1 MRLFYGFGIRCFYLV
16 MWLAQWFH
24 PKAKKWIV
32 GRKIRLANSQIPS
45 NKTIAWFH
53 CASLGEFDQGLPV
66 MHAFKT
72 KFPDSFVVVT
82 FFSPSGMDNYHKRD
96 HCVDLAVYL
105 PVDTKTNAEQ
115 FVRVL
120 RPDFVFFVKYEFWY
134 NHLKAARRA
143 GAKIYGV
150 SSLFRPTHRFFKWY
164 GGFFRKALVLFD
176 HFFTQDERSAE
187 LLKSIGI
194 HQVSVTGDT
203 RYDRMIA
210 LTEQAKTNT
219 IIETFIGNQDALI
232 LGSTWSLDE
241 EILFP
246 AVEELREEL
255 QIIIA
260 PHQLDEKHIQ
270 HLMSYFAED
279 IERYTTFKNEG
290 KRVLIL
296 DTIGHLSA
304 AYRYASYA
312 YVSGGFTGKLHN
324 ILEPGA
330 AGIPIFI
337 GPKHA
342 RFPEAQLFIDAGVA
356 FEVNDATEMQL
367 KLTESQSKRSEIK
380 NELTRLFQKNSGAAQ
395 KVIAN
400 IE

>member
-32 GRKIRLANSQIPS
+32 GRKERLSADKIPTD
-45 NKTIAWFH
+45 KTIAWFH

-66 MHAFKT
+66 MHAFKAKYPT
-72 KFPDSFVVVT
+72 SFIVVT
-82 FFSPSGMDNYHKRD
+82 FFSPSGMEFYHKRD
-96 HCVDLAVYL
+96 HCVDLAVYM
-105 PVDTKTNAEQ
+105 PVDTKLNAAR
-115 FVRVL
+115 FVKTI
-120 RPDFVFFVKYEFWY
+120 RPNYVFFVKYEFWY

-164 GGFFRKALVLFD
+164 GGFFRKALALFD
-176 HFFTQDERSAE
+176 HFYTQDERSAQ
-187 LLKSIGI
+187 LLQSIGI
-194 HQVSVTGDT
+194 NQVTVTGDT
-203 RYDRMIA
+203 RYDRMVA
-210 LTEQAKTNT
+210 LTEQAKTNEV
-219 IIETFIGNQDALI
+219 IETFIASRPTLI
-232 LGSTWSLDE
+232 LGSTWPMDE

-246 AVEELREEL
+246 AVEELREEM

-260 PHQLDEKHIQ
+260 PHQLDEKHIL
-270 HLMSYFAED
+270 HLMDYFTGD
-279 IERYTTFKNEG
+279 CERYTTYKNEG

-296 DTIGHLSA
+296 DTIGHLSS
-304 AYRYASYA
+304 AYRYATYA

-356 FEVNDATEMQL
+356 FEVNDATELQL
-367 KLTESQSKRSEIK
+367 KLGESKKILTEIHEK
-380 NELTRLFQKNSGAAQ
+380 LTALFDSNKGAAK
-395 KVIAN
+395 KVVDLIH
-400 IE
+400 